1 MRQEIQLELK
11 WTEPTLVTKSL
22 IPNTVIARDWGR
34 VMNIERWSFPS
45 VHGWKKPQDCFNS
58 SNLNLWMI
66 SFLLC
71 QFSRHLFIRLFEFR
85 GKVDWK
91 WMDRQQ
97 ITSNF
102 GPHWSLMR
110 TYRLFSKRV
119 TWRNKTSV
127 GRGKRFWLFIHLGP
141 LSRPQQAL
149 AAYNSIPFNS
159 FTSSNVN
166 SCFSHARISNC

>member
-1 MRQEIQLELK
+1 
-11 WTEPTLVTKSL
+11 
-22 IPNTVIARDWGR
+22 
-34 VMNIERWSFPS
+34 MNIERWSFPS

-66 SFLLC
+66 SFLSC
-71 QFSRHLFIRLFEFR
+71 RFSRHLFIRLFEFR

-110 TYRLFSKRV
+110 TYRLFFLNE
-119 TWRNKTSV
+119 WRDEIKHLSDAENDSD
-127 GRGKRFWLFIHLGP
+127 FLFIWAHLAGHNRLLLP
-141 LSRPQQAL
+141 TIVFHSTRSHLTMLTAVSLMHVSVIVKIWWRRFGKPKTDMLLILSR
-149 AAYNSIPFNS
+149 
-159 FTSSNVN
+159 
-166 SCFSHARISNC
+166 